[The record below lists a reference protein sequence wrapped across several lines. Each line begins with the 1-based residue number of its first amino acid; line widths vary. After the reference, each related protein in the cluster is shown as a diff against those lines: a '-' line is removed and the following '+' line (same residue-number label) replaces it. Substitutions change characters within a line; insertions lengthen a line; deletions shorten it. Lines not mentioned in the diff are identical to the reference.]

1 MIKPTTE
8 MAFGQPVWDIH
19 ACEICGALILPSTA
33 KLHELFHNNNQQNS
47 KPKTAEL
54 ECKVCNLILT
64 LDLDIDG
71 AMILDPYDDH
81 MEIHGVE

>member
-33 KLHELFHNNNQQNS
+33 QLHENFHSSNS
-47 KPKTAEL
+47 EQSTGPKTKDL
-54 ECKVCNLILT
+54 KCKVCDLVLT
-64 LDLDIDG
+64 LELDLDG

-81 MEIHGVE
+81 METHE